1 MQIQQANY
9 YKIIGR
15 DTNSL
20 QANTRRA
27 PQQPHHTRY
36 NRSERG
42 GEGRIATPRFFFFI
56 FPPFKSQQALAASP
70 FAVQI
75 RPSPLCPDAT
85 TQSTRIVTSID
96 YVKVKPPPSL
106 YNEQR

>member
-27 PQQPHHTRY
+27 PHDLIMLVIIDPRG
-36 NRSERG
+36 RRGRG
-42 GEGRIATPRFFFFI
+42 GEEENRTTAATTTDHSVFI
-56 FPPFKSQQALAASP
+56 LFLKVNFPLRLPP

-75 RPSPLCPDAT
+75 LPFPSTNDTIVEDRNEHRLR
-85 TQSTRIVTSID
+85 QSETSF
-96 YVKVKPPPSL
+96 VV
-106 YNEQR
+106 

>member
-27 PQQPHHTRY
+27 PHDLIMLVIIDPRG
-36 NRSERG
+36 RRGRG
-42 GEGRIATPRFFFFI
+42 GEEENRTTAATTTDHSVFI
-56 FPPFKSQQALAASP
+56 FLPFKSQLPLAASP
-70 FAVQI
+70 FRRANTPFPFDE
-75 RPSPLCPDAT
+75 RHN
-85 TQSTRIVTSID
+85 R
-96 YVKVKPPPSL
+96 
-106 YNEQR
+106 